1 MCQCIYIENICIF
14 FDQNGMRLEDNYKEK
29 KTKKQNNAS
38 KPINTW
44 RLLNNQLVTEEI
56 NEEIKKKKSWR
67 Q

>member
-1 MCQCIYIENICIF
+1 
-14 FDQNGMRLEDNYKEK
+14 MRLEDNYKEK